1 MEHIYQYAWIIPFL
15 PLPVPLLIMAGLLFF
30 PMTTKSF
37 RRIWAFFSI
46 SLLSIVMIFSMK
58 LAIQQIN
65 SNSIYQYIWSW
76 AINNDFSLEFGY
88 LIDPLTSIMSI
99 LITTVAIMVL
109 IYSDNYMSHD
119 QGYLRFFAYM
129 SFFNTSMLGLV
140 TSSNLIQIY
149 IFWELVGMCSYLL
162 IGFWVTRPVA
172 ANACQK
178 AFVTNRVGDFGL
190 LLGILG
196 FYWITGSFEFRDL
209 FEILK
214 KLINNNEVNS
224 LFCILCAF
232 LLFAG
237 TVAKSAQFPL
247 HVWLPDAMEGPTP
260 ISALIHAATMVAA
273 GIFLVARLLPL
284 FIVIPY
290 TMYGISFIGIITV
303 LLGATLA
310 LAQKDIKK
318 SLAYSTMSQLGY
330 MMLALGMG
338 SYRAALFHLIT
349 HAYSKALL
357 FLGSGSIIHSMETLV
372 GYSPDKSQNMVLMG
386 GLTKHIPI
394 TKTAFLIG
402 TLSLCG
408 IPPLACFW
416 SKDEIL
422 NDSWSYSP
430 IFSIIAY
437 FTAGLTA
444 FYMFRIYL
452 LTFEGNLNLFL
463 QSYSGKKSTSF
474 YSISLWG
481 KQELKKINPKF
492 LLLTLLTMNKKERD
506 SFFSKNPYQN
516 QIYVNLRK
524 KLRSFITITY
534 FNNKNIFVY
543 PHESA
548 NTILFPLI
556 ILILFTFFIGF
567 IGIPFNQEGI
577 NLDILT
583 KWLTP
588 YINLLHSNFGNFM
601 DWYEFL
607 INAILSVSIAYLG
620 IFIALFF
627 YNPVYS
633 SLKKFDLINS
643 FDKRGQKR
651 LFGDNIRNLIYNWST
666 KRGYIDTFY
675 ATFLINGVRSLA
687 EFLSFF
693 DRRIIDG
700 IPNGFGVT
708 SFFVGESIKYIGG
721 GRISSYLFWY
731 FSFVL
736 IFIFLVFSFL
746 LHNNNLVF
754 FSSTSFFSFL
764 IFIA

>member
-1 MEHIYQYAWIIPFL
+1 MAFFQKKQEPVNPKQKLNSNFIISIMEHIYQYAWIIPFI
-15 PLPVPLLIMAGLLFF
+15 PLPVPLLIGVGLLLF
-30 PMTTKSF
+30 PTATKNL
-37 RRIWAFFSI
+37 RRIWSFSSI
-46 SLLSIVMIFSMK
+46 SLLSIAMLFSLM

-65 SNSIYQYIWSW
+65 SNFIYQYVWSW
-76 AINNDFSLEFGY
+76 TINTDFSLEFGY
-88 LIDPLTSIMSI
+88 LIDPLTSIMSM
-99 LITTVAIMVL
+99 LITTVAILVL

-162 IGFWVTRPVA
+162 IGFWFTRPIA

-196 FYWITGSFEFRDL
+196 LYWVTGSFDFRDL
-209 FEILK
+209 FEILQN
-214 KLINNNEVNS
+214 LINNNEVNL
-224 LFCILCAF
+224 LFCLFCTF
-232 LLFAG
+232 FLFAG
-237 TVAKSAQFPL
+237 AVAKSAQFPL

-284 FIVIPY
+284 FKVIPY
-290 TMYGISFIGIITV
+290 IMYVIAFIGIITV

-310 LAQKDIKK
+310 LAQKDIKR

-357 FLGSGSIIHSMETLV
+357 FLGSGSIIHSMEILV

-386 GLTKHIPI
+386 GLTKHVPI

-422 NDSWSYSP
+422 NDSWVYSP
-430 IFSIIAY
+430 IFAIIAY

-452 LTFEGNLNLFL
+452 LTFEGHLNLYL
-463 QSYSGKKSTSF
+463 KNYSGKKSNSL

-481 KQELKKINPKF
+481 KEGLKTINKTFPF
-492 LLLTLLTMNKKERD
+492 LTLLRMNNRKGVL
-506 SFFSKNPYQN
+506 FFSKNPYK
-516 QIYVNLRK
+516 I
-524 KLRSFITITY
+524 SGITITD
-534 FNNKNIFVY
+534 FENKKFSVY
-543 PHESA
+543 PHESD
-548 NTILFPLI
+548 NTMLFPLI
-556 ILILFTFFIGF
+556 VLILFTLFIGF

-577 NLDILT
+577 DLDILT

-588 YINLLHSNFGNFM
+588 SVNFLHSNPNV
-601 DWYEFL
+601 DWYEFA
-607 INAILSVSIAYLG
+607 INAIFSVSIAYWG
-620 IFIALFF
+620 IFIACFL
-627 YNPVYS
+627 YKPVYS
-633 SLKKFDLINS
+633 ASKNFDLINS
-643 FDKRGQKR
+643 FDKRGSKR
-651 LFGDNIRNLIYNWST
+651 IFWDKIINIIYNWSFN
-666 KRGYIDTFY
+666 RGYIDAFY
-675 ATFLINGVRSLA
+675 TRSLIKSVRSLA
-687 EFLSFF
+687 EFISFF

-700 IPNGFGVT
+700 IPNGFGVI
-708 SFFVGESIKYIGG
+708 SFFIAEGIKYVGG
-721 GRISSYLFWY
+721 GRISSYLFLY
-731 FSFVL
+731 FFYVSILLV
-736 IFIFLVFSFL
+736 IYYFIF
-746 LHNNNLVF
+746 
-754 FSSTSFFSFL
+754 
-764 IFIA
+764 